1 MVEKIDPKG
10 QSVSADVGKD
20 SANIGEKDRWYMVH
34 VQSGKEFIVKAA
46 LEKRIKEDNYDKI
59 KDVSVPVYNETVYKN
74 GKKRK
79 VEKKSYPG
87 YICVQMK
94 FDLESQGYV
103 REIPYVTNFVT
114 QGGGDPYPLS
124 EKEMQSILKKD
135 QDGVSEAQT
144 LKVDFDIG
152 QKVLIVD
159 GPFNNFSGTIT
170 DISPDKGKISV
181 SIEIFGRQTP
191 VEIDYYKVKKR

>member
-10 QSVSADVGKD
+10 QSVSADAGKD

-135 QDGVSEAQT
+135 QDGASEAQT

>member
-1 MVEKIDPKG
+1 MVEEMSSEEKSP
-10 QSVSADVGKD
+10 SAGEQKATKV
-20 SANIGEKDRWYMVH
+20 AGEKEHWYMVH

-46 LEKRIKEDNYDKI
+46 LEKRIKADDYDKI
-59 KDVSVPVYNETVYKN
+59 KDVSVPVYSETVYKN

-135 QDGVSEAQT
+135 QDGASETQA

-191 VEIDYYKVKKR
+191 VEIDYYKVKKQ